1 MLRKMIL
8 TCPACSKRYL
18 VDPRA
23 LGDAGRTVRC
33 ANCGKTWHQTPPEDF
48 PRTLDVA
55 AVEFAPA
62 GVVPGV
68 GAAVGAT
75 ATAAQL
81 PALPR
86 RRRSVWSMAAWVL
99 LMAILLSGA
108 VAAIAA
114 RDDVVALWPP
124 ATRLYAMVG
133 LPVTPPGI
141 GLELRKTVPTF
152 TTENGVRTLVVEGE
166 IANVTQTA
174 RDIPPL
180 KVVLRDRDG
189 GELQSLSFSVAEQ
202 RLLPGESIPF
212 RTTVPQP
219 NPAATSILVTIG
231 DGG

>member
-1 MLRKMIL
+1 M
-8 TCPACSKRYL
+8 
-18 VDPRA
+18 
-23 LGDAGRTVRC
+23 RC

-48 PRTLDVA
+48 PRTLDIA
-55 AVEFAPA
+55 PVELAPA
-62 GVVPGV
+62 G
-68 GAAVGAT
+68 AAAGVGAT
-75 ATAAQL
+75 AAAGTAQL

-86 RRRSVWSMAAWVL
+86 RRRSAWATVAWAL
-99 LMAILLSGA
+99 FFIVLLSGG

-133 LPVTPPGI
+133 LPVPLPGI
-141 GLELRKTVPTF
+141 GLELRKTVPAF

-166 IANVTQTA
+166 VANISQTV

-189 GELQSLSFSVAEQ
+189 GELQSLSFSVAEP
-202 RLLPGESIPF
+202 RLMPGASAAF
-212 RTTVPQP
+212 RTSVPQP
-219 NPAATSILVTIG
+219 NPAATSVLVTIG